1 MTAHQIKRLEN
12 VCEILNPVNSSE
24 TLMNFQDLPI
34 GIGDCVLKLIWSIPP
49 RKQILNRR
57 YGLLRINAS
66 VSSFY
71 THLIARGR
79 IAP

>member
-1 MTAHQIKRLEN
+1 
-12 VCEILNPVNSSE
+12 
-24 TLMNFQDLPI
+24 MNFQDLPI